1 MDNEGGVGGGWNKV
15 WHKES
20 CEIAKYDKDVL
31 FFLFFFFVFSSTSS
45 IVFCSFFFYVD
56 KKRDSSS
63 QTDWRG

>member
-31 FFLFFFFVFSSTSS
+31 FFLFFFCFF
-45 IVFCSFFFYVD
+45 FYFFYCLLFFFFYVD

>member
-1 MDNEGGVGGGWNKV
+1 MDNEGGLGGGWNKV

-31 FFLFFFFVFSSTSS
+31 FFLFFFVFSSTSS

>member
-1 MDNEGGVGGGWNKV
+1 MDNEGGLGGGWNKV

-31 FFLFFFFVFSSTSS
+31 FFLFFFVFSSTSS

-63 QTDWRG
+63 

>member
-31 FFLFFFFVFSSTSS
+31 FFLFFFVFSSTSS

-63 QTDWRG
+63 

>member
-31 FFLFFFFVFSSTSS
+31 FFLFFFVFSSTSS

>member
-31 FFLFFFFVFSSTSS
+31 FFLFFFCFF
-45 IVFCSFFFYVD
+45 FYFFYCLLFFFFYVD

-63 QTDWRG
+63 